1 MDDNVK
7 HRIQTYSESK
17 NSIFYRL
24 IKKIILDARKKFFYY
39 FENSTE
45 YDDNKS
51 LLDIGTTPSLDGE
64 QNIILEKT
72 KNNKNITCL
81 SDQDCRILEKKYQN
95 IKSFVIGDSLRTDY
109 KDISFDI
116 VHSNATIE
124 HVGSLESQIAFIQED
139 LKVAKKIC
147 FYSNPK

>member
-17 NSIFYRL
+17 NSIFYGF

-39 FENSTE
+39 FKNSTE
-45 YDDNKS
+45 YNDNKS

-72 KNNKNITCL
+72 INNKNIRCL
-81 SDQDCRILEKKYQN
+81 SDQICRILK
-95 IKSFVIGDSLRTDY
+95 
-109 KDISFDI
+109 
-116 VHSNATIE
+116 
-124 HVGSLESQIAFIQED
+124 
-139 LKVAKKIC
+139 
-147 FYSNPK
+147 